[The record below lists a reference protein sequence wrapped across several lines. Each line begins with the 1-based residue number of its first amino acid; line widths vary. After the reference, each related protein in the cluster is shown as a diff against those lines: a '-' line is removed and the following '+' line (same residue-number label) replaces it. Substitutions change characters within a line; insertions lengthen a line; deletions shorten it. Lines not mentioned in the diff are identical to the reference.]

1 MWVTQLVTAYGRAR
15 RPDGARMALLEAARA
30 GLRTGTEHQLRAFI
44 VALWRAGHIDEAQ
57 ARCMECV
64 MAHVFSKNRFGCGAL
79 RVRHGCGSGLHVTS
93 EQIMGAFLHGKDM
106 YAAATLAVLR

>member
-1 MWVTQLVTAYGRAR
+1 MQGVPFEHLWVTQLVTAYGRAR

-57 ARCMECV
+57 ARPEGSV
-64 MAHVFSKNRFGCGAL
+64 SGGAQLLSKG
-79 RVRHGCGSGLHVTS
+79 GLDVGPT
-93 EQIMGAFLHGKDM
+93 A
-106 YAAATLAVLR
+106 